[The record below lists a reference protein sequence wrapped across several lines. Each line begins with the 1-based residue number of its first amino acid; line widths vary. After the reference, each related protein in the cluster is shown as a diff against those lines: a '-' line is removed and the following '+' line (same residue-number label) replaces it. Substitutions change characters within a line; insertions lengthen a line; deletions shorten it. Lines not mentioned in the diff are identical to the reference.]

1 MRAPPAMDSILE
13 AVGGTPLVH
22 LPRLSPPGR
31 TLLAK
36 AEHLEP
42 AGSVK
47 DRIALEMIAA
57 AERDGRLEPGGT
69 VIEPTSGNTGVGLA
83 LVCAARG
90 YRLILTMP
98 SDMSLERRQLLEAYG
113 AEVVLTDAARFM
125 EGAIAAAADLAAATD
140 GAFVPSQFD
149 NPDNPAAH
157 RKGTGPELVDAL
169 EAWRGD
175 DARLDAVVLGVGTGG
190 TLTGVAPV
198 LRARFPGVQVVAV
211 EPATSAVLSGGE
223 AGFHRIQGIG
233 AGFVPKVLDRG
244 AVNRVVTVTDEAAW
258 AMRGRLAR
266 EEGILAGVSSGA
278 NVHAALEL
286 AGTLPEGAV
295 VATLLCDTGERYF
308 SLERFF
314 P

>member
-31 TLLAK
+31 TILAK

-57 AERDGRLEPGGT
+57 AERDGRLKPGGT

-125 EGAIAAAADLAAATD
+125 EGAIAAAADLAAATE
-140 GAFVPSQFD
+140 GSFVPAQFD

-169 EAWRGD
+169 EAAQGD
-175 DARLDAVVLGVGTGG
+175 AARLDAVVLGVGTGG

-198 LRARFPGVQVVAV
+198 LRARFPGVLVVAV

-233 AGFVPKVLDRG
+233 AGFVPQVLDRG
-244 AVNRVVTVTDEAAW
+244 AIDRVVTVTDEAAW
-258 AMRGRLAR
+258 AMRRRLAR

-278 NVHAALEL
+278 NVHAALAL
-286 AGTLPEGAV
+286 AGALPEGAV

-308 SLERFF
+308 SLEQFF